1 MIICDARVLLNPEN
15 SGNTNKAVTNPI
27 SGCQGQVKGS
37 RLAKKYD
44 TDPVETGRKLIVLRT
59 FNLRPVSMEDLSG
72 NTSYTI
78 CRCRYMLSK

>member
-1 MIICDARVLLNPEN
+1 MIVCDTRILLNPEN
-15 SGNTNKAVTNPI
+15 SGNTNKAVANPI
-27 SGCQGQVKGS
+27 SGFERQVKGS

-44 TDPVETGRKLIVLRT
+44 TDPVETGRKLIVLCT
-59 FNLRPVSMEDLSG
+59 FNLRPVSMGDLSG